1 MNILQLVRANILAL
15 KPYSSA
21 RNEYCGDASIF
32 LDANESPNNAPYN
45 RYPDPLQ
52 IELKEKIARL
62 KGVDKSNILLGN
74 GSDEPI
80 DLLIRAFCEPGVD
93 NIVAIDPSYGMYE
106 VAANINNVMYRKV
119 LLNEDFDIESAKI
132 LAATDRHT
140 KLIFLCSPNNPT
152 GNSLNEEEIFKVLDA
167 FEGIVVVDEAYIDFS
182 EKNGFLSLLA
192 NYENLVV
199 LQTFSKAWA
208 SAGVRLGMAF
218 ASEQLISILNKIKY
232 PYNINALTQE
242 YAMKI
247 TDFEGVVLQWVDET
261 RAERKRI
268 SEELA
273 TMKGVKR
280 IYPSDA
286 NFLLI
291 RVDDANDVYEKLVN
305 EGVIVRNRNN
315 VSLCSGCLRIT
326 IGSKPE
332 NDVLLD
338 TLKDILG

>member
-1 MNILQLVRANILAL
+1 M
-15 KPYSSA
+15 
-21 RNEYCGDASIF
+21 
-32 LDANESPNNAPYN
+32 
-45 RYPDPLQ
+45 
-52 IELKEKIARL
+52 
-62 KGVDKSNILLGN
+62 GN

-80 DLLIRAFCEPGVD
+80 DLLIRAFCEPGID

-119 LLNEDFDIESAKI
+119 LLNEDFDIEAAKI

-242 YAMKI
+242 YAMKT
-247 TDFEGVVLQWVDET
+247 TDFEGVVLRWVDET